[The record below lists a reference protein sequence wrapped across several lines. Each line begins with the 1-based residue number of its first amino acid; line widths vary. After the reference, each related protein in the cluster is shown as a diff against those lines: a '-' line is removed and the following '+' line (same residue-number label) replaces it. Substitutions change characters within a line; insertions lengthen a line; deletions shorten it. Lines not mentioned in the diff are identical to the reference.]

1 MKLTTLFSQ
10 SNLCLC
16 LPHDDDTDTLL
27 VPIGLFI
34 TAAQLES
41 GLRLYIWKC
50 VEYRTV
56 YSVKEMKQQMSLMND
71 SLGQLCSLQRVAT
84 KTELPLL
91 SRWPSFYDVDRVPV
105 VNPTG

>member
-41 GLRLYIWKC
+41 GLRL
-50 VEYRTV
+50 
-56 YSVKEMKQQMSLMND
+56 
-71 SLGQLCSLQRVAT
+71 
-84 KTELPLL
+84 
-91 SRWPSFYDVDRVPV
+91 
-105 VNPTG
+105 